1 MRPGKPARNRK
12 KYGKC
17 KISDERF
24 YSYWVHGQVE
34 LISRISFGRKR
45 AAQGRFSGNAFGY
58 RKAGLLARDAGDV
71 SSHLRM

>member
-1 MRPGKPARNRK
+1 MHPGKPARNRK

-34 LISRISFGRKR
+34 LIF
-45 AAQGRFSGNAFGY
+45 Q
-58 RKAGLLARDAGDV
+58 D
-71 SSHLRM
+71 